1 MQHACRCPA
10 SRPPE
15 DLDELRRWARS
26 NRLPAVL
33 AQLARILLLAAEGVT
48 NTQIAERVGVSRP
61 TVIACRHRYVRRGL
75 GGLVDRP
82 RPGRPQTVRR
92 WRRAEILSVTLNPPP
107 PRLGI
112 THWSTRLLAGELG
125 VSRGTVARI
134 WREYGLQPWRA
145 ETFSSPPTQS
155 WSPRS
160 TTSSGSTCTHPSAR
174 SSSGW
179 TRSPRSKPWNAP
191 SPSAACG
198 RDAPSSTPMTT
209 PATARP
215 PCSPRWRSPPEVS
228 STSAAPAPPSR
239 IPGLPQAGR
248 PRLAPPAV
256 TRGLR
261 QLRYPQA
268 PSRACLAGQAPAGQ
282 LHFTPTSASWLNLV
296 EVFFSII
303 ERQALRRGDFA
314 SVTDLIAA
322 ISRFCA
328 AWNEHCQP
336 FSWTKP
342 ADEILAKLQQ
352 DAAATDR

>member
-33 AQLARILLLAAEGVT
+33 AQRARILLLAAEGVT

-125 VSRGTVARI
+125 VSRDTVARI

-155 WSPRS
+155 WSPRP

-228 STSAAPAPPSR
+228 STSATPAPPSR

-256 TRGLR
+256 ARGLR

-268 PSRACLAGQAPAGQ
+268 PSRACLAGQAPAGPAA
-282 LHFTPTSASWLNLV
+282 LHPDLGVVA
-296 EVFFSII
+296 EP
-303 ERQALRRGDFA
+303 RRGVLLHHRA
-314 SVTDLIAA
+314 PGATPWRLRQRHRPHRR